1 MKDGDKMK
9 LKKNSFMQG
18 AFIAALGIVLTKIMG
33 ILYVIPFY
41 AMIGEQG
48 GALYGYAY
56 NIYSV
61 FLGIA
66 TAGIPLAVSKLTS
79 EYNTLGYYEAKERAF
94 KLSKLFLTTVG
105 IICFI
110 ILFIFSKDIA
120 YLILGDITGGN
131 TIEDVTFV
139 IRTISTAILIIPT
152 VSVYRGYF
160 QGHKYITPTS
170 ISQVLEQ
177 IVRVTIIIGGG
188 YLLKSFGFSTKE
200 IVACALIAATIGGV
214 TSYLYLLIKRR
225 SNNDKFPTAKSKKTK
240 DAEVTNKE
248 IFKKIFMY
256 ALPFIMIDL
265 FKSLYN
271 SVDIAMLVKALVNR
285 FNYSIDDAES
295 IMSVISVWGNK
306 LNMIVSA
313 AFTGV
318 TTSLIPSLTV
328 DFVKQNKKG
337 VSEKINKAYKLVTFV
352 ALPMV
357 VGLSF
362 LVEPVWNVFYG
373 TSTYGPIVYRY
384 FVFVAL
390 LSGLF
395 STTVI
400 IVQVL
405 KEYKVV
411 FLSLISGI
419 LIKIILN
426 IPLLYVFDYFGLPAF
441 YGSTTASLFGF
452 GVGILIST
460 ISISKK
466 HEISYKSFFKQFVN
480 ILFGVVVMVIVLC
493 ILKFFLTI
501 TNLSRIKAIFVILT
515 YAIVGMITYFTVM
528 FKTKTIHNIF
538 GCEKVNKL
546 TDRILNRKK

>member
-1 MKDGDKMK
+1 MK

-18 AFIAALGIVLTKIMG
+18 AFIATLGIVLTKIMG

-94 KLSKLFLTTVG
+94 KLSKTFLTTVG
-105 IICFI
+105 IICFV

-120 YLILGDITGGN
+120 HLILGDITGGN

-177 IVRVTIIIGGG
+177 IVRVSIIIGGG
-188 YLLKSFGFSTKE
+188 YLLKSLGFNTKE
-200 IVACALIAATIGGV
+200 IVACALIAATIGGI
-214 TSYLYLLIKRR
+214 TSYLYLLIKR
-225 SNNDKFPTAKSKKTK
+225 NKNKDKFPTAKDKKKK
-240 DAEVTNKE
+240 DVQVTNKE
-248 IFKKIFMY
+248 IFKKIFTY

-271 SVDIAMLVKALVNR
+271 SIDIAMLVKALVNR
-285 FNYSIDDAES
+285 FNFVVDDAES

-306 LNMIVSA
+306 LNMIVMA

-328 DFVKQNKKG
+328 DFVKKDKKG
-337 VSEKINKAYKLVTFV
+337 VSNKINQTYKVVSFITI
-352 ALPMV
+352 PMV

-373 TSTYGPIVYRY
+373 ASNYGPIVYRY

-405 KEYKVV
+405 KEYKTV
-411 FLSLISGI
+411 FISLVSGI
-419 LIKIILN
+419 LVKLVLN
-426 IPLLYVFDYFGLPAF
+426 IPMLYIFDYLNLPVF
-441 YGSTTASLFGF
+441 YGSTTASLIGF
-452 GVGILIST
+452 SVGILIST
-460 ISISKK
+460 ISMSIK
-466 HEISYKSFFKQFVN
+466 HDVSYKPFLKQLLN
-480 ILFGVVVMVIVLC
+480 ILLGIIGMVVALSIMKLFVP
-493 ILKFFLTI
+493 LTG
-501 TNLSRIKAIFVILT
+501 LSRIKSILVIAL
-515 YAIVGMITYFTVM
+515 YAIAGMITYFAIT
-528 FKTKTIHNIF
+528 FKTKTIYDIF
-538 GCEKVNKL
+538 GKEKVNK
-546 TDRILNRKK
+546 IIKKLNK